1 MIRKKDCPSKIADSY
16 PGKYSKD
23 KPNGSFLTKKQ
34 HIEQE
39 VQKWIDHFG
48 DSNEYQNESV
58 ANKVI
63 YLEQHLKPLN
73 VSRKNARKLLVQS
86 ESKNTERGKKKVPER
101 QSENDNVEEEMDYDN
116 DVESPEVE
124 NVEMIESE
132 HNSDEDMFAEDDV
145 ENKNIKR
152 NESNLELAAVL
163 AKTDVE
169 LFEERFEVSAHVER
183 SKKYI
188 ERKEIS
194 LTNM

>member
-1 MIRKKDCPSKIADSY
+1 M
-16 PGKYSKD
+16 
-23 KPNGSFLTKKQ
+23 
-34 HIEQE
+34 
-39 VQKWIDHFG
+39 
-48 DSNEYQNESV
+48 
-58 ANKVI
+58 
-63 YLEQHLKPLN
+63 
-73 VSRKNARKLLVQS
+73 
-86 ESKNTERGKKKVPER
+86 PER